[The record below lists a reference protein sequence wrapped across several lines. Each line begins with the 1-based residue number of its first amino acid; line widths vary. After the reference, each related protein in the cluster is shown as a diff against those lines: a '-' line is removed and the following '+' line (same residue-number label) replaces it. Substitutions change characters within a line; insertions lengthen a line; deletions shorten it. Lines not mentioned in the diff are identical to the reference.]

1 MMNSPDHTVAAR
13 SSGTLGAAA
22 LLALVTTGSVNA
34 QLAIESYWLSS
45 DVDAM
50 VREAGG
56 PSRTVFDDRS
66 VVYVDENGEGSAFA
80 ITGLLDLDGADL
92 DALDNFPRRYS
103 IDVRRNIGGVE
114 VEPGD
119 TFYILSGA
127 AVIDF
132 DASAAGIP
140 ANVNLDALTTNP
152 ETGFKVLSFDRW
164 FNVPNL
170 GFVTPGDLVEFDGT
184 NFTLYFDG
192 QLLPDGLNV
201 DAAHILDTG
210 QLLVSFDTD
219 AELPGGPGT
228 FFLRDDD
235 VVLIDRDVFNT
246 LPLLSMQ
253 VAHPSWVAADIDAL
267 WVERAVNAGSI
278 RFNTAFREV
287 QESVG
292 TLSFQVERIDGGETA
307 IQARVTSINGSAQA
321 GSDFVA
327 VDTVL
332 SWGDG
337 ETGARNF
344 SVTILDDAFEESLRE
359 RFEIQLAIE
368 SGEPTLD
375 SPTRIQITILDDD
388 GDNLFA
394 DSFES

>member
-1 MMNSPDHTVAAR
+1 MKHPTDSAAAR

-22 LLALVTTGSVNA
+22 LLALAANGSVNA

-45 DVDAM
+45 DVGAI

-56 PSRTVFDDRS
+56 PSLTAFDDRAL
-66 VVYVDENGEGSAFA
+66 VVVDENGEGSASA
-80 ITGLLDLDGADL
+80 IIGLLDLDGADL

-119 TFYILSGA
+119 TFFILSGA

-152 ETGFKVLSFDRW
+152 ETGFKVMSFDRW
-164 FNVPNL
+164 FITPII
-170 GFVTPGDLVEFDGT
+170 GWVTPGDLVEYDGT
-184 NFTLYFDG
+184 NFSLFFNG
-192 QLLPDGLNV
+192 GLLPDGVNI
-201 DAAHILDTG
+201 DAAHILDNG
-210 QLLVSFDTD
+210 MLLVSFDTD
-219 AELPGGPGT
+219 VELPGGPGT

-235 VVLIDRDVFNT
+235 VVLVDRDVFNT
-246 LPLLSMQ
+246 NPLLSMQ
-253 VAHPSWVAADIDAL
+253 VAHPSWAAADIDAL

-292 TLSFQVERIDGGETA
+292 TLSFHVERIDGGETA
-307 IQARVTSINGSAQA
+307 IQARVTSVNGSAQA

-332 SWGDG
+332 SWADG
-337 ETGARNF
+337 ETGSRNF
-344 SVTILDDAFEESLRE
+344 SVTILDDTTEESLRE
-359 RFEIQLAIE
+359 RFEIQLAVE
-368 SGEPTLD
+368 SGEPTLG
-375 SPTRIQITILDDD
+375 SPARIQITILDND
-388 GDNLFA
+388 GDKLFA
-394 DSFES
+394 DGFES

>member
-1 MMNSPDHTVAAR
+1 MKHPTDSAAAR
-13 SSGTLGAAA
+13 SSGTLCAAA
-22 LLALVTTGSVNA
+22 LLVLVTTGSVNA
-34 QLAIESYWLSS
+34 QLEIESYWLSS
-45 DVDAM
+45 DVDAI
-50 VREAGG
+50 VPEAGG
-56 PSRTVFDDRS
+56 PSLTVVDDKS
-66 VVYVDENGEGSAFA
+66 VVVVDENGEGSAFA
-80 ITGLLDLDGADL
+80 ITGLNDLDGADL

-119 TFYILSGA
+119 TFFILSGA

-152 ETGFKVLSFDRW
+152 ETGFKVMSFDSW
-164 FNVPNL
+164 FTTPII
-170 GFVTPGDLVEFDGT
+170 GWVTPGDLVEYDGT
-184 NFTLYFDG
+184 NFSLFFSSG
-192 QLLPDGLNV
+192 LLPDGVNI

-210 QLLVSFDTD
+210 ELLVSFDTD
-219 AELPGGPGT
+219 VELPGGPGT

-253 VAHPSWVAADIDAL
+253 VAHPSWAAADIDAL

-278 RFNTAFREV
+278 RFDTALREV
-287 QESVG
+287 QESAG

-344 SVTILDDAFEESLRE
+344 SVTILDDAVEESLRE
-359 RFEIQLAIE
+359 RFEIQLAVE
-368 SGEPTLD
+368 SGEPTLG
-375 SPTRIQITILDDD
+375 SPARIQITILDDD

-394 DSFES
+394 DGFES